1 MKREAEEFTVF
12 PLHDMKTAAEA
23 TCQPPEDLEKKEDEK
38 EAEKDEDEEEADE
51 EIRVTNEIQ
60 VAVPGRT
67 ATPAATSTP
76 AAATTS
82 PGTAPATTQPE
93 AISDEEGDDVEELR
107 VIQLDGKVVEMLK
120 IE

>member
-38 EAEKDEDEEEADE
+38 EAEKEEE

>member
-12 PLHDMKTAAEA
+12 PVHDMKTAAEA
-23 TCQPPEDLEKKEDEK
+23 TCQPPEDLEKE
-38 EAEKDEDEEEADE
+38 EDEEEADE
-51 EIRVTNEIQ
+51 EIKVTNEIQ